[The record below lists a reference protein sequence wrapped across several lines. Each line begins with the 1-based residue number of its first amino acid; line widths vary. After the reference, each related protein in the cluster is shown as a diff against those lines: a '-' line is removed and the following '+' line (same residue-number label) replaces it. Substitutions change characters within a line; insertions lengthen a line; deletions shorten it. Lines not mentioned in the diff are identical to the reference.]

1 MTTPGGMFT
10 KNDYAYAELQRRIL
24 TGVLPAGAVIPQAK
38 LAAEIGVSTTP
49 LREAIRR
56 LSAEGMVEL
65 EAHRDARVTPVSAD
79 EARHLYQVRENLD
92 PLAAALAAQMRTAS
106 DIAAISAAFDRLSP
120 IASASD
126 LDALVRHREFHRTV
140 YRASGNPVL
149 IDILE
154 RLWDKADRYRVI
166 GLSHRGDSPKTGRGS
181 PPSTGRSWKP
191 SPTATPTERTRSCV
205 STSATAWGAARS
217 MASPRIRQPPD
228 SPHQH
233 FVRCGPRHGHKL

>member
-92 PLAAALAAQMRTAS
+92 PLAAALAARTRTAA
-106 DIAAISAAFDRLSP
+106 DIAAINNAFDRLSP

-126 LDALVRHREFHRTV
+126 VEALVRHREFHRAV

-166 GLSHRGDSPKTGRGS
+166 GLSHRGDSPDDRSRVTAEHRAIMEAVADGDAERADAVMREHIGNSLGR
-181 PPSTGRSWKP
+181 R
-191 SPTATPTERTRSCV
+191 AIDALTEDPV
-205 STSATAWGAARS
+205 AG
-217 MASPRIRQPPD
+217 
-228 SPHQH
+228 
-233 FVRCGPRHGHKL
+233 

>member
-65 EAHRDARVTPVSAD
+65 EAHRDARVTPVSAN

-92 PLAAALAAQMRTAS
+92 PLAAALAARTRTAA
-106 DIAAISAAFDRLSP
+106 DIAAISNAFDRLSP

-126 LDALVRHREFHRTV
+126 VDALVRHREFHRTV

-166 GLSHRGDSPKTGRGS
+166 GLSHRGDSPDDRSRVTAEHRAIMEAVADGDAERAEALMREHIGNSLGR
-181 PPSTGRSWKP
+181 R
-191 SPTATPTERTRSCV
+191 AIDALTEDPV
-205 STSATAWGAARS
+205 AG
-217 MASPRIRQPPD
+217 
-228 SPHQH
+228 
-233 FVRCGPRHGHKL
+233 

>member
-65 EAHRDARVTPVSAD
+65 EAHRDARVTPVSAN

-92 PLAAALAAQMRTAS
+92 PLAAALAARTRTAA
-106 DIAAISAAFDRLSP
+106 DIAAISNAFDRLSP

-126 LDALVRHREFHRTV
+126 VDALVRHREFHRTV

-166 GLSHRGDSPKTGRGS
+166 GLSHRGDSPDDRSRVTAEHRAIMEAVADGDAERADAVMREHIGNSLGR
-181 PPSTGRSWKP
+181 R
-191 SPTATPTERTRSCV
+191 AIDALTEDPV
-205 STSATAWGAARS
+205 AG
-217 MASPRIRQPPD
+217 
-228 SPHQH
+228 
-233 FVRCGPRHGHKL
+233 

>member
-65 EAHRDARVTPVSAD
+65 EAHRDARVTPVSAN

-92 PLAAALAAQMRTAS
+92 PLAAALAARTRTAA
-106 DIAAISAAFDRLSP
+106 DIAAISNAFDRLSP

-126 LDALVRHREFHRTV
+126 VDALVRHREFHRTV

-166 GLSHRGDSPKTGRGS
+166 GLSHRGDSPDDRSRVTAEHRAIMEAVADGDAERADAVMREHIGNSLGR
-181 PPSTGRSWKP
+181 R
-191 SPTATPTERTRSCV
+191 AIDALTE
-205 STSATAWGAARS
+205 
-217 MASPRIRQPPD
+217 D
-228 SPHQH
+228 E
-233 FVRCGPRHGHKL
+233 

>member
-65 EAHRDARVTPVSAD
+65 EAHRDARVTPVSAN

-92 PLAAALAAQMRTAS
+92 PLAAALAARTRTAA
-106 DIAAISAAFDRLSP
+106 DIAAISNAFDRLSP

-126 LDALVRHREFHRTV
+126 VDALVRHREFHRTV

-166 GLSHRGDSPKTGRGS
+166 GLSHRGDSPDDRSRVTAEHRAIMEAVADGDAERADAVMREHIGNSLGR
-181 PPSTGRSWKP
+181 R
-191 SPTATPTERTRSCV
+191 AIDALTEDP
-205 STSATAWGAARS
+205 AA
-217 MASPRIRQPPD
+217 
-228 SPHQH
+228 
-233 FVRCGPRHGHKL
+233 G

>member
-1 MTTPGGMFT
+1 MTAPGGMFT

-92 PLAAALAAQMRTAS
+92 PLAAALAARTRTAA
-106 DIAAISAAFDRLSP
+106 DIAAISNAFDRLSP

-126 LDALVRHREFHRTV
+126 VDALVRHREFHRTV

-166 GLSHRGDSPKTGRGS
+166 GLSHRGDSPDDRSRVTAEHRAIMEAVADGDAERADAVMREHIGNSLGR
-181 PPSTGRSWKP
+181 R
-191 SPTATPTERTRSCV
+191 AIDALTEDPV
-205 STSATAWGAARS
+205 AG
-217 MASPRIRQPPD
+217 
-228 SPHQH
+228 
-233 FVRCGPRHGHKL
+233 

>member
-92 PLAAALAAQMRTAS
+92 PLAAALAARTRTAA
-106 DIAAISAAFDRLSP
+106 DIAAISNAFDRLSP

-126 LDALVRHREFHRTV
+126 VDALVRHREFHRTV

-166 GLSHRGDSPKTGRGS
+166 GLSHRGDSPDDRSRVTAEHRAIMEAVADGDAERADAVMREHIGNSLGR
-181 PPSTGRSWKP
+181 R
-191 SPTATPTERTRSCV
+191 AIDALTEDPV
-205 STSATAWGAARS
+205 AG
-217 MASPRIRQPPD
+217 
-228 SPHQH
+228 
-233 FVRCGPRHGHKL
+233 

>member
-65 EAHRDARVTPVSAD
+65 EAHRDARVTPVSAN

-92 PLAAALAAQMRTAS
+92 PLAAALAARTRTAA
-106 DIAAISAAFDRLSP
+106 DIAAISNAFDRLSP

-126 LDALVRHREFHRTV
+126 VDALVRHREFHRTV

-166 GLSHRGDSPKTGRGS
+166 GLSHRGDSPND
-181 PPSTGRSWKP
+181 RSRV
-191 SPTATPTERTRSCV
+191 TAEHRAIMEAVADGDTERADAVMREHIGNSLGRRAIDALAEDPV
-205 STSATAWGAARS
+205 AG
-217 MASPRIRQPPD
+217 
-228 SPHQH
+228 
-233 FVRCGPRHGHKL
+233 

>member
-92 PLAAALAAQMRTAS
+92 PLAAALAARTRTAA
-106 DIAAISAAFDRLSP
+106 DIAAISNAFDRLSP

-126 LDALVRHREFHRTV
+126 VDALVRHREFHRTV

-166 GLSHRGDSPKTGRGS
+166 GLSHRGDSPDDRSRVTAEHRAIMDAVADGDAERADAVMREHIGNSLGR
-181 PPSTGRSWKP
+181 R
-191 SPTATPTERTRSCV
+191 AIDALTEDPV
-205 STSATAWGAARS
+205 AG
-217 MASPRIRQPPD
+217 
-228 SPHQH
+228 
-233 FVRCGPRHGHKL
+233 

>member
-65 EAHRDARVTPVSAD
+65 EAHRDARVTPVSAN

-92 PLAAALAAQMRTAS
+92 PLAAALAARTRTAA
-106 DIAAISAAFDRLSP
+106 DIAAISNAFDRLSP

-126 LDALVRHREFHRTV
+126 VDALVRHREFHRTV

-166 GLSHRGDSPKTGRGS
+166 GLSHRGDSPDDRSRVTAEHRAIMESVADGDAERADAVMREHIGNSLGR
-181 PPSTGRSWKP
+181 R
-191 SPTATPTERTRSCV
+191 AIDALTEDPV
-205 STSATAWGAARS
+205 AG
-217 MASPRIRQPPD
+217 
-228 SPHQH
+228 
-233 FVRCGPRHGHKL
+233 

>member
-166 GLSHRGDSPKTGRGS
+166 GLSHRGDSPEDRSRVTAEHRAIMEAVADGDADRANAVMRKHIGNSLGR
-181 PPSTGRSWKP
+181 R
-191 SPTATPTERTRSCV
+191 AIDALAED
-205 STSATAWGAARS
+205 SATA
-217 MASPRIRQPPD
+217 
-228 SPHQH
+228 
-233 FVRCGPRHGHKL
+233 

>member
-92 PLAAALAAQMRTAS
+92 PLAAALAAQTRTAS

-120 IASASD
+120 IASESD

-166 GLSHRGDSPKTGRGS
+166 GLSHRGDSPEDRSRVTAEHRAIMEAVADGDADRANAVMREHIGNSLGR
-181 PPSTGRSWKP
+181 R
-191 SPTATPTERTRSCV
+191 AIDALAED
-205 STSATAWGAARS
+205 SATA
-217 MASPRIRQPPD
+217 
-228 SPHQH
+228 
-233 FVRCGPRHGHKL
+233 

>member
-10 KNDYAYAELQRRIL
+10 KNDYAYVELQRRIL
-24 TGVLPAGAVIPQAK
+24 TGVLPAGAVIPQAR

-79 EARHLYQVRENLD
+79 EARNLYQVRENLD
-92 PLAAALAAQMRTAS
+92 PLAAALAARTRTAA
-106 DIAAISAAFDRLSP
+106 DIAAISDAFDRLSP

-126 LDALVRHREFHRTV
+126 LDALVRHREFHRSV

-166 GLSHRGDSPKTGRGS
+166 GLSHRGDTPGDRSRVTAEHQAIMAAVADGDADRADAVMREHIANSLGRRAIDALAEDPVAG
-181 PPSTGRSWKP
+181 
-191 SPTATPTERTRSCV
+191 
-205 STSATAWGAARS
+205 
-217 MASPRIRQPPD
+217 
-228 SPHQH
+228 
-233 FVRCGPRHGHKL
+233 

>member
-92 PLAAALAAQMRTAS
+92 PLAAALAAQTRTAA
-106 DIAAISAAFDRLSP
+106 DIAAISNAFDRLSP

-126 LDALVRHREFHRTV
+126 LDALVRHREFHRAV

-166 GLSHRGDSPKTGRGS
+166 GLSHRGDSPDDRSRVTAEHRAIMEAVADGDAERADAVMREHIGNSLGR
-181 PPSTGRSWKP
+181 R
-191 SPTATPTERTRSCV
+191 AIDALTEDPV
-205 STSATAWGAARS
+205 AG
-217 MASPRIRQPPD
+217 
-228 SPHQH
+228 
-233 FVRCGPRHGHKL
+233 

>member
-1 MTTPGGMFT
+1 MNTPGGMFT

-92 PLAAALAAQMRTAS
+92 PLAAALAARTRTAA
-106 DIAAISAAFDRLSP
+106 DIAAISNAFDRLSP

-126 LDALVRHREFHRTV
+126 VEALVRHREFHRAV

-166 GLSHRGDSPKTGRGS
+166 GLSHRGDSPDDRSRVTTEHRAIMEAVADGDAERADAVMREHIGNSLGR
-181 PPSTGRSWKP
+181 R
-191 SPTATPTERTRSCV
+191 AIDALTEDP
-205 STSATAWGAARS
+205 AA
-217 MASPRIRQPPD
+217 
-228 SPHQH
+228 
-233 FVRCGPRHGHKL
+233 G

>member
-65 EAHRDARVTPVSAD
+65 EAHRDARVTPVSAN

-92 PLAAALAAQMRTAS
+92 PLAAALAARTRTAA
-106 DIAAISAAFDRLSP
+106 DIAAISNAFDRLSP
-120 IASASD
+120 IASSSD
-126 LDALVRHREFHRTV
+126 VDALVRHREFHRTV

-166 GLSHRGDSPKTGRGS
+166 GLSHRGDSPDDRSRVTAEHRAIMEAVADGDAERADAVMREHIGNSLGR
-181 PPSTGRSWKP
+181 RAIDAL
-191 SPTATPTERTRSCV
+191 TADPV
-205 STSATAWGAARS
+205 AG
-217 MASPRIRQPPD
+217 
-228 SPHQH
+228 
-233 FVRCGPRHGHKL
+233 

>member
-1 MTTPGGMFT
+1 MNTPGGMFT

-65 EAHRDARVTPVSAD
+65 EAHRDARVTPVSAN

-92 PLAAALAAQMRTAS
+92 PLAAALAARTRTAA
-106 DIAAISAAFDRLSP
+106 DIAAISNAFDRLSP

-126 LDALVRHREFHRTV
+126 VEALVRHREFHRTV

-166 GLSHRGDSPKTGRGS
+166 GLSHRGDSPDDRSRVTAEHRAIMEAVADGDAERADAVMREHIGNSLGR
-181 PPSTGRSWKP
+181 RAIDAL
-191 SPTATPTERTRSCV
+191 TADPV
-205 STSATAWGAARS
+205 AG
-217 MASPRIRQPPD
+217 
-228 SPHQH
+228 
-233 FVRCGPRHGHKL
+233 

>member
-1 MTTPGGMFT
+1 MTAPGGMFT

-65 EAHRDARVTPVSAD
+65 EAHRDARVTPVSAN

-92 PLAAALAAQMRTAS
+92 PLAAALAARTRTAA
-106 DIAAISAAFDRLSP
+106 DIAAISNAFDRLSP

-126 LDALVRHREFHRTV
+126 VDALVRHREFHRTV

-166 GLSHRGDSPKTGRGS
+166 GLSHRGDSPDDRSRVTAEHRAIMEAVADGDAERADAVMREHIGNSLGR
-181 PPSTGRSWKP
+181 R
-191 SPTATPTERTRSCV
+191 AIDALTEDPV
-205 STSATAWGAARS
+205 AG
-217 MASPRIRQPPD
+217 
-228 SPHQH
+228 
-233 FVRCGPRHGHKL
+233 

>member
-1 MTTPGGMFT
+1 MSTPGGMFT

-65 EAHRDARVTPVSAD
+65 EAHRDARVTPVSAN

-92 PLAAALAAQMRTAS
+92 PLAAALAARTRTAA
-106 DIAAISAAFDRLSP
+106 DIAAISNAFDRLSP

-126 LDALVRHREFHRTV
+126 VDALVRHREFHRTV

-166 GLSHRGDSPKTGRGS
+166 GLSHRGDSPDDRSRVTAEHRAIMEAVADGDAERADAVMREHIGNSLGR
-181 PPSTGRSWKP
+181 R
-191 SPTATPTERTRSCV
+191 AIDALTEDPV
-205 STSATAWGAARS
+205 AG
-217 MASPRIRQPPD
+217 
-228 SPHQH
+228 
-233 FVRCGPRHGHKL
+233 

>member
-65 EAHRDARVTPVSAD
+65 EAHRDARVTPVSAN

-92 PLAAALAAQMRTAS
+92 PLAATLAARTRTAA
-106 DIAAISAAFDRLSP
+106 DIAAISNAFDRLSP

-126 LDALVRHREFHRTV
+126 VDALVRHREFHRTV

-166 GLSHRGDSPKTGRGS
+166 GLSHRGDSPDDRSRVTAEHRAIMEAVADGDAERADAVMREHIGNSLGR
-181 PPSTGRSWKP
+181 R
-191 SPTATPTERTRSCV
+191 AIDALTEDPV
-205 STSATAWGAARS
+205 AG
-217 MASPRIRQPPD
+217 
-228 SPHQH
+228 
-233 FVRCGPRHGHKL
+233 